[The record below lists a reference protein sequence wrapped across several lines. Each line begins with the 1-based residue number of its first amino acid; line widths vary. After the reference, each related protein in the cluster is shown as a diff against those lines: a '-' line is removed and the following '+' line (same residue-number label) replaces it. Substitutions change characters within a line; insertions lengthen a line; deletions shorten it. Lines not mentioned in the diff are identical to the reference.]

1 MPVTFYFVV
10 ASSIYVYIW
19 KIKEGRVASLVNV
32 MIQSFGLA
40 ITFVHGHA
48 SFPFLGAHHIYR
60 IYCDRVVV
68 EVLKSTAAGEPSHL
82 HVEVTSHFQI
92 HPQTGRI
99 SLASLEDVD
108 GCCFAQI
115 LSYHIHKVNHMW
127 PLDLKKMYNSVL
139 IFSPNFA
146 WKKQRKKPDRKKTH
160 FICLLWSVQ

>member
-1 MPVTFYFVV
+1 
-10 ASSIYVYIW
+10 
-19 KIKEGRVASLVNV
+19 

-40 ITFVHGHA
+40 IAFVHGHA

-82 HVEVTSHFQI
+82 HVEVTSHLQI

-127 PLDLKKMYNSVL
+127 PVDLKKMYNSVL
-139 IFSPNFA
+139 IFSPNFP

-160 FICLLWSVQ
+160 FICLL

>member
-1 MPVTFYFVV
+1 
-10 ASSIYVYIW
+10 
-19 KIKEGRVASLVNV
+19 
-32 MIQSFGLA
+32 MIQAFGLA
-40 ITFVHGHA
+40 IAFVHGHA

-68 EVLKSTAAGEPSHL
+68 EVLKSTAAGGPSHL

-127 PLDLKKMYNSVL
+127 PVDLKKMYNSVL
-139 IFSPNFA
+139 IFSPKFSLEEA
-146 WKKQRKKPDRKKTH
+146 EEKT
-160 FICLLWSVQ
+160 

>member
-1 MPVTFYFVV
+1 MHLYTGMLLSLFLEHTT
-10 ASSIYVYIW
+10 YI
-19 KIKEGRVASLVNV
+19 G
-32 MIQSFGLA
+32 F
-40 ITFVHGHA
+40 
-48 SFPFLGAHHIYR
+48 

-68 EVLKSTAAGEPSHL
+68 EVLKSTAAGGPSHL
-82 HVEVTSHFQI
+82 HVEVTSHLQI

-139 IFSPNFA
+139 IFSQIFLGRSRGKNLTGKRHTLFV
-146 WKKQRKKPDRKKTH
+146 
-160 FICLLWSVQ
+160 CSLLCSIS